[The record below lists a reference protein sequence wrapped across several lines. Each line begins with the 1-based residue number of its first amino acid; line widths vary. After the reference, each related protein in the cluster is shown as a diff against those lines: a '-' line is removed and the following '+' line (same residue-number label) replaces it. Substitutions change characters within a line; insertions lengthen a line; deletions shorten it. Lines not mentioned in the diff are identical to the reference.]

1 MLVPPEDEARARRF
15 PVRTLVIANA
25 IILVAG
31 FFLVWGTGMFGSDI
45 DWQGWIA
52 IFLAL
57 LVTSGLGSGLM
68 ALAFFSSRIER
79 DEAVYRVEKDG
90 PKGPPGDRPRQPDP

>member
-1 MLVPPEDEARARRF
+1 MLVPPEDEARRRF

-79 DEAVYRVEKDG
+79 DEAVYRVEKNG
-90 PKGPPGDRPRQPDP
+90 PKEPPEDR

>member
-1 MLVPPEDEARARRF
+1 MLVPPEETPSSRRF
-15 PVRTLVIANA
+15 PVRYLVIANSA
-25 IILVAG
+25 VILLG
-31 FFLVWGTGMFGSDI
+31 LLVIWGTGMFGSDI